1 VTQVAPQ
8 SARSGHDASGSR
20 RPRSRSARR
29 GRPEGEESALFP
41 SSFPDEEPTGG
52 RLRGRHATGYDQG
65 FAAVVRWTIL
75 GSILPG
81 AGLIAAGRRT
91 AGRLLLAL
99 SLIIVGGFVAFG
111 LYGDATAF
119 VLRFATNTNDLM
131 MLAIGALALALLW
144 AIIVIGTHISLRRF
158 ASLTAMQRFLSTA
171 LVVAIVGGGGMIAAK
186 TASYSLIG
194 RETLRAVTS
203 NGTPITD
210 APRPKN
216 DQQDPWAGIPRVNV
230 LLIGSDA
237 GADRTGVRTDSILVA
252 SIDTHTGDSVIFG
265 LPRNLQHVP
274 FPAGTPM
281 AQEFPDGYVCAGQAC
296 LLNALWQFGVEN
308 AANPASPAYS
318 YYKRFKNPGLQAT
331 IDGVEGVTGL
341 KINDYALLDLAGF
354 ADFINAIHGLTVNV
368 QRAIPVGGHENAAG
382 QQVGVKTYIPP
393 GRQHLNGYY
402 TMWYAR
408 SRSDSSD
415 YDRMQRQRCVIG
427 AISQQVDPITLAQA
441 LPEIAKSIQK
451 DMSTSI
457 PLDDIGSW
465 VTLALRIKNAHI
477 RSLPFT
483 DAVINTV
490 NPDFSKIHALVQRAI
505 EPPASTATP
514 SPTATKKAGSGSK
527 TTKAPQDPSKA
538 VDVKEVC

>member
-1 VTQVAPQ
+1 VTQVAPH
-8 SARSGHDASGSR
+8 SARSGGGDSR
-20 RPRSRSARR
+20 AARH
-29 GRPEGEESALFP
+29 GRTAGGEPAPTAFGFPEV
-41 SSFPDEEPTGG
+41 EPTTGG

-65 FAAVVRWTIL
+65 FSGVVGWTIL
-75 GSILPG
+75 GSLLPG

-91 AGRLLLAL
+91 AGRVLLAL
-99 SLIIVGGFVAFG
+99 TLIVVGALVWFALF
-111 LYGDATAF
+111 GDATSFA
-119 VLRFATNTNDLM
+119 LRFATNTNDLM
-131 MLAIGALALALLW
+131 MLAIGAVALALLW
-144 AIIVIGTHISLRRF
+144 AIVVIGTHISLRRF
-158 ASLTAMQRFLSTA
+158 ASLTALQRLLSSA
-171 LVVAIVGGGGMIAAK
+171 LVLAIIGGGGMIAAK

-216 DQQDPWAGIPRVNV
+216 DQADPWAGIPRVNV

-274 FPAGTPM
+274 FPPGTPM
-281 AQEFPDGYVCAGQAC
+281 AEQYPDGFACPDQSC
-296 LLNALWQFGVEN
+296 LLNALWQFGVQN
-308 AANPASPAYS
+308 AGSPGSPAHS

-331 IDGVEGVTGL
+331 IDGVEGATGL

-354 ADFINAIHGLTVNV
+354 QDFINAIGGLDINV
-368 QRAIPVGGHENAAG
+368 QRPIPVAGHEEGNR
-382 QQVGVKTYIPP
+382 QVGVKTYIRP
-393 GRQHLNGYY
+393 GRRHLNGYY

-427 AISQQVDPITLAQA
+427 AISQQVNPLTLAQA
-441 LPEIAKSIQK
+441 FPELAKSIQK
-451 DMSTSI
+451 DMSTSV
-457 PLDDIGSW
+457 PLDDLGSW

-483 DAVINTV
+483 DSVINTV
-490 NPDFSKIHALVQRAI
+490 NPDFEKIHALVQQAL
-505 EPPASTATP
+505 EPPAAKSTP
-514 SPTATKKAGSGSK
+514 SPSPSKTHGSSGK
-527 TTKAPQDPSKA
+527 TTKTTPDPSKA